1 RPRGVPSRHPHAPP
15 RTIGRRTLEDPIV
28 AVDRKSQIPPGK
40 RPAKGPGR
48 GYGVKRALPGPPL
61 PTAQL
66 IHERLGKST
75 ALAIFSSDAL
85 SSVAYATEEM
95 LRTLF
100 IAGVLASAAFS
111 LLMP

>member
-1 RPRGVPSRHPHAPP
+1 MTHTKQSDPATRHPGPLPH
-15 RTIGRRTLEDPIV
+15 
-28 AVDRKSQIPPGK
+28 PGAYSLK
-40 RPAKGPGR
+40 RLILGPA
-48 GYGVKRALPGPPL
+48 L

-100 IAGVLASAAFS
+100 IAERSRQRRS
-111 LLMP
+111 R